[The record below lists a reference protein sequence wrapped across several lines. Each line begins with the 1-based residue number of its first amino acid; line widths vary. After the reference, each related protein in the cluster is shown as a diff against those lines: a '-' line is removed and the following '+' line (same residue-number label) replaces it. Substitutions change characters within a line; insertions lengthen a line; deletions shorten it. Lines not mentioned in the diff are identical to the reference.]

1 MKCSPRM
8 AQNSHS
14 FRKNVWVIKSKIFQ
28 LNPNSSMNPFLL
40 ATYLMLVVEIK
51 VDDKDNKSS

>member
-1 MKCSPRM
+1 M

-28 LNPNSSMNPFLL
+28 LILSNPNSSMNPFLL

-51 VDDKDNKSS
+51 IDDKDNKSS